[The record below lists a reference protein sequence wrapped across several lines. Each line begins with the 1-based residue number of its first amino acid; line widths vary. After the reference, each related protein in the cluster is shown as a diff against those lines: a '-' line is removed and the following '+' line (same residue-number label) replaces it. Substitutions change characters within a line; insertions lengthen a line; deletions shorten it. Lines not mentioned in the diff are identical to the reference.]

1 MKLYYAPGAC
11 SMAPHIVAREAG
23 HTFDLERVDIP
34 NKKTADGGDYWKIN
48 PKGYVPALMLD
59 DGQVLTEV
67 AVICQYLGDQK
78 PQAGLV
84 PQSGTMER
92 YRLMEALNFASSEVH
107 KQIGALFNP
116 NLTAEMKEVQ
126 LGVIGRR
133 LDALEK
139 LLDGNQ
145 FITGRQIHGG
155 RRLFVHRAQ
164 LDQYPQD
171 RSRKMAEHQGIHG
184 SHRCKAEGGRK
195 PCGRKVCWDSTHASC
210 APPRSSIRSSTYRPP
225 GCSASTCPRP
235 CSPAPTRRSSDEATR
250 AR

>member
-1 MKLYYAPGAC
+1 
-11 SMAPHIVAREAG
+11 VAREAG

-78 PQAGLV
+78 PQAGLI

-145 FITGRQIHGG
+145 FITGDKYTVADAYLFTVLNWTNIHKID
-155 RRLFVHRAQ
+155 LAKWPNIKA
-164 LDQYPQD
+164 Y
-171 RSRKMAEHQGIHG
+171 MARIGARPKVQETM
-184 SHRCKAEGGRK
+184 RAEGLLG
-195 PCGRKVCWDSTHASC
+195 
-210 APPRSSIRSSTYRPP
+210 
-225 GCSASTCPRP
+225 
-235 CSPAPTRRSSDEATR
+235 
-250 AR
+250 